1 MSRVWTVTAVPGDDY
16 YAIASLY
23 CGLMAELDVVFV
35 TTSNDDEALYMLAAY
50 IRVDSRLE
58 SVLYRPDRYI
68 ALCTRV
74 TRRVDNAFDYFASV
88 RTEALTMRV
97 GTVMDVLPTDAS
109 LKRVFDPV
117 DQRPAL
123 YVYDT
128 DGPTEARL
136 LSTCSYHGCLC
147 RACVQT
153 AVREIRDSDARW
165 NGVRLRK
172 QMDERFTVETEIAVV
187 WPNANHRSVI
197 LPLGAERKTMWLVS
211 DDTVVRGDANNV
223 LSAARGDMLEFVSMP
238 HRDSAAHASTF
249 RGLGASV
256 VCAGPDRLFVA
267 TSTDLYGTEPAPLA
281 FIRDPACHDVV
292 FGVAF
297 ALSALELTPYVVLW
311 IVDWLPRMH
320 FMRLLRKTRLIES
333 VQSSIRRVVARRQT
347 TNKR

>member
-1 MSRVWTVTAVPGDDY
+1 MSRVSTVTAVQGDDD
-16 YAIASLY
+16 YAAVASLY
-23 CGLMAELDVVFV
+23 CGLMTELDVVFV
-35 TTSNDDEALYMLAAY
+35 TTANETTYMVGAY
-50 IRVDSRLE
+50 IRVDGRLE

-74 TRRVDNAFDYFASV
+74 TRRVTNAFDYFASV
-88 RTEALTMRV
+88 RDEALKMRV
-97 GTVMDVLPTDAS
+97 GTVMDVLPTDTS

-117 DQRPAL
+117 DQRPEL

-147 RACVQT
+147 RACIQT
-153 AVREIRDSDARW
+153 AVREIKTADAQW
-165 NGVRLRK
+165 NGFRLREK
-172 QMDERFTVETEIAVV
+172 MDERFTVETEIAVA

-197 LPLGAERKTMWLVS
+197 LPLGVERKNMWLVS
-211 DDTVVRGDANNV
+211 DDTVVRGAANSSV
-223 LSAARGDMLEFVSMP
+223 SAACGDMLEFVSMP
-238 HRDSAAHASTF
+238 HRGSANLASTF

-256 VCAGPDRLFVA
+256 VCAGPDRRFVA
-267 TSTDLYGTEPAPLA
+267 TSSDVYGTEPAPLA
-281 FIRDPACHDVV
+281 FIRDPARHAVV

-320 FMRLLRKTRLIES
+320 FMRHLRKVRLIES
-333 VQSSIRRVVARRQT
+333 VQTSIRRVVARRQT